1 MSAAVLFAAATA
13 FVLGARHG
21 LDWDHLTAIAD
32 LVGPT
37 EGRRRS
43 FALALWYCVG
53 HGSVILLLG
62 ILVGLV
68 GVRLPEG
75 LDRVF
80 EAIVGLTLVGLG
92 LLVLVQIA
100 RQRTAYRFTS
110 RWRLLIDLFRRVWL
124 RSARTADRGRPRE
137 IVSPRFAFGIGV
149 LHGTGAETPTQVV
162 LFASAAAAGSA
173 AGAVLVLGAFVA
185 GLISSDTGVAMAWL
199 MGRAGPARVP
209 FGQLVMGVATVV
221 GSIGVGSAFLLQ
233 KSAALPSLLG
243 G

>member
-137 IVSPRFAFGIGV
+137 IVSPRFAFGRWRGPGIGRIRSRPDLV
-149 LHGTGAETPTQVV
+149 RHGGGNGLADGAGRTGSCA
-162 LFASAAAAGSA
+162 LRSARHGRRNRRREHRRGICISPPEVSGSPE
-173 AGAVLVLGAFVA
+173 
-185 GLISSDTGVAMAWL
+185 
-199 MGRAGPARVP
+199 PARRP
-209 FGQLVMGVATVV
+209 NRR
-221 GSIGVGSAFLLQ
+221 
-233 KSAALPSLLG
+233 
-243 G
+243 

>member
-80 EAIVGLTLVGLG
+80 EAIAMLA
-92 LLVLVQIA
+92 Q
-100 RQRTAYRFTS
+100 TA
-110 RWRLLIDLFRRVWL
+110 
-124 RSARTADRGRPRE
+124 GRPLK
-137 IVSPRFAFGIGV
+137 A
-149 LHGTGAETPTQVV
+149 
-162 LFASAAAAGSA
+162 
-173 AGAVLVLGAFVA
+173 
-185 GLISSDTGVAMAWL
+185 
-199 MGRAGPARVP
+199 GRATLGCVRRSRRKSDPAV
-209 FGQLVMGVATVV
+209 
-221 GSIGVGSAFLLQ
+221 S
-233 KSAALPSLLG
+233 G
-243 G
+243 GAGENV